1 MQNHQEKKK
10 ALLEAF
16 LSRKKMKK
24 SSQKTNEC
32 KTSQEKKEKIKNK
45 QVHLGWKHFRE
56 QDDTYVLVPLSKG
69 GGSRKVDV
77 PVTISRFELYQ
88 TCKSLF
94 FLDGQSVFGHADD
107 MLLDLTNFKDEKIG
121 DTINVGGNC
130 SVPFN
135 NANYMEAHKIKTLRL
150 YLRSKKISTDSDDE
164 LACSPFDTQDV
175 MPLVGSNEESSLIGF
190 ITR

>member
-121 DTINVGGNC
+121 DTINVGSNC